1 VEGVVGASLIPIP
14 ASDKIQDRA
23 VVAVK
28 KIYVYEEKIKGGG
41 SRARR
46 KEGSSKE
53 LRRIKSSQEN
63 L

>member
-1 VEGVVGASLIPIP
+1 MGASLIPIP

-23 VVAVK
+23 VVAVRK
-28 KIYVYEEKIKGGG
+28 YTYTEEKIWGGG

-46 KEGSSKE
+46 KEGSGKE
-53 LRRIKSSQEN
+53 LRGIKSSQEN